1 MTYCDLF
8 YRIPKNRKY
17 KAEERKDMPQG
28 FATKWALYC
37 NGELKRAPLRELPPR
52 DERYGF
58 ATIRSPWCRS
68 ELKTSP
74 LDSSRQLAKYVYGFP
89 KIKGAWCSGNLKQKV
104 LQGINEEAKK
114 QEKMNVV
121 HYIGIAADEPERVAR
136 HIGKPDKVLPL
147 VQIGWDEALCGLE
160 AQYMDMLSPTY
171 SNAFRDGCWFCHN
184 QGVGQLRK
192 LRNDYPELWAKLME
206 IDYDSP
212 VTFKPDGRTIHD
224 FEKRFE
230 AEDESLIDSKK
241 VFRWSSLDEPMQV
254 NLFGEL
260 EGG

>member
-1 MTYCDLF
+1 
-8 YRIPKNRKY
+8 
-17 KAEERKDMPQG
+17 MPQG

-114 QEKMNVV
+114 QEKMNVG

-192 LRNDYPELWAKLME
+192 LRNDYPELWAKLMA

-224 FEKRFE
+224 FERRFE

-241 VFRWSSLDEPMQV
+241 VFRWTSLDEPMQV